1 MRRRTV
7 VINAVLALALVGT
20 AAGGWLAIG
29 TPSAATAATSQTTTV
44 TRGSVTSTVT
54 ASGNSASANTRD
66 VAFAGSGTIKEIF
79 VKAGAHVASGAK
91 LARLDDTDAKA
102 SLRTARASLASAR
115 AQLSTATA
123 GQTSAERA
131 RGAAQLS
138 AAQVSVDNANTQLT
152 AAKQSYA
159 LDKTQQDAMVVAA
172 GNTSA
177 LAQAKRTRESTLL
190 KDSQA
195 ITSAQG
201 QLATAR
207 TQLAS
212 QQASNA
218 VDAQPAKP
226 GTVAAAQAQ
235 VDSARVQVDS
245 AQTALDKTLLL
256 APMSGTVAA
265 VNGTVGG
272 SSGGSSS
279 SSGASS
285 TSTSSSSAS
294 SSSSSSSFITMT
306 DLSRLQVT
314 AAVAEADAVKVK
326 LGQAATVTFSA
337 AGLSV
342 TGKVTA
348 IDVEQT
354 VTNNVVT
361 YGVTITLT
369 NPPSSLRIGQTAS
382 VVITADTKDNVLR
395 TASNAVTTRGTQ
407 STVTVRR
414 NGKDQVVTV
423 KTGLVGDGGTEI
435 TSGVAEGDTLV
446 VPATSGSPGGFTFPG
461 GGIGGGI
468 GGGVGR

>member
-7 VINAVLALALVGT
+7 VINAALALALVGT

-29 TPSAATAATSQTTTV
+29 TPSAATAATSQTTRV
-44 TRGSVTSTVT
+44 TLGSVTSTVT
-54 ASGNSASANTRD
+54 ASGNSASAKTRD
-66 VAFAGSGTIKEIF
+66 VAFAGSGTITEIF

-102 SLRTARASLASAR
+102 SLRTARASLASAA

-152 AAKQSYA
+152 AANQSYA
-159 LDKTQQDAMVVAA
+159 LDKAHQDAMVVAA
-172 GNTSA
+172 GNTSG
-177 LAQAKRTRESTLL
+177 LAQVKRTRASTLL
-190 KDSQA
+190 RDSQA
-195 ITSAQG
+195 ITSAKG

-235 VDSARVQVDS
+235 VESARVQVDS

-279 SSGASS
+279 SSG
-285 TSTSSSSAS
+285 TSNTTSSSSTS
-294 SSSSSSSFITMT
+294 STSSSSFITLT
-306 DLSRLQVT
+306 DVSQLQVT
-314 AAVAEADAVKVK
+314 AAVAEADAVKVE

-342 TGKVTA
+342 TGTVTA

-361 YGVTITLT
+361 YGVTITLIK
-369 NPPSSLRIGQTAS
+369 PPSSLRIGQTAS
-382 VVITADTKDNVLR
+382 VVIVADTKNNVLR

-414 NGKDQVVTV
+414 DGKDQVVTV

-435 TSGVAEGDTLV
+435 ISGLAEGDTLV
-446 VPATSGSPGGFTFPG
+446 VPTTSGSAGGFTFPG
-461 GGIGGGI
+461 GGLGGGLR
-468 GGGVGR
+468 GGVGGR

>member
-66 VAFAGSGTIKEIF
+66 VAFAGSGTIREIF

-102 SLRTARASLASAR
+102 SLRTARASLASAQ
-115 AQLSTATA
+115 AQLSTANA

-152 AAKQSYA
+152 AANQSYA
-159 LDKTQQDAMVVAA
+159 LDKTQQDAMVAA
-172 GNTSA
+172 ANTSA

-195 ITSAQG
+195 ISSAQG

-212 QQASNA
+212 QRASNA

-235 VDSARVQVDS
+235 VDSAQVQVDS

-256 APMSGTVAA
+256 APISGTVAA

-279 SSGASS
+279 SSGTSN
-285 TSTSSSSAS
+285 TSTSSSSNS

-423 KTGLVGDGGTEI
+423 KTGLAGDGGTEI

>member
-1 MRRRTV
+1 
-7 VINAVLALALVGT
+7 
-20 AAGGWLAIG
+20 
-29 TPSAATAATSQTTTV
+29 
-44 TRGSVTSTVT
+44 
-54 ASGNSASANTRD
+54 
-66 VAFAGSGTIKEIF
+66 
-79 VKAGAHVASGAK
+79 
-91 LARLDDTDAKA
+91 
-102 SLRTARASLASAR
+102 
-115 AQLSTATA
+115 
-123 GQTSAERA
+123 
-131 RGAAQLS
+131 
-138 AAQVSVDNANTQLT
+138 
-152 AAKQSYA
+152 
-159 LDKTQQDAMVVAA
+159 
-172 GNTSA
+172 
-177 LAQAKRTRESTLL
+177 
-190 KDSQA
+190 
-195 ITSAQG
+195 
-201 QLATAR
+201 
-207 TQLAS
+207 
-212 QQASNA
+212 
-218 VDAQPAKP
+218 
-226 GTVAAAQAQ
+226 
-235 VDSARVQVDS
+235 
-245 AQTALDKTLLL
+245 
-256 APMSGTVAA
+256 
-265 VNGTVGG
+265 
-272 SSGGSSS
+272 
-279 SSGASS
+279 
-285 TSTSSSSAS
+285 
-294 SSSSSSSFITMT
+294 MT

-446 VPATSGSPGGFTFPG
+446 VPATNGSPGGFTFPG